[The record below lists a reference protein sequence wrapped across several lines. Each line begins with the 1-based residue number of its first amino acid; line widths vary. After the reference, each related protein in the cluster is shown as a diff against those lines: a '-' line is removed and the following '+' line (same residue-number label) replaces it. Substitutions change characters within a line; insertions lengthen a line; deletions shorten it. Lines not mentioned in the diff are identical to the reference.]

1 MNQIDVY
8 EHGRL
13 IIDEEVFT
21 RSHWKSFVKLNTLQH
36 GVYFDVLHNG
46 LKFKHYVGVLQVDGL
61 IVNIHP
67 KADKD
72 DDDSR
77 WKGVLLQMLK
87 ACGKIKAQTSGN
99 AQLKK
104 QNINL
109 LEVYFEYYLKE
120 IEGLLHRADYF
131 ANLDRHCDTKKLSGY
146 VVLNVF
152 FENSTRTRVSFE
164 LAARRLGAEVI
175 NISLI
180 NSSIKKGESLLDT
193 ASTLNAMKPDLLIV
207 RHPHSGAP
215 LLFADY
221 LNCSIINAG
230 DGRHEH
236 PTQALLDALTIKR
249 RVGYLEGLKISICG
263 DIANS
268 RVARSNIHLLTIM
281 GADVRC
287 VAPSTLM
294 PSNLEN
300 LGVKCFYDMKMG
312 IKDADVVMLLRL
324 QNERMSGTEN
334 PSEREYFKFFGLD
347 ETKLALAS
355 PNAVIMHPGPMNRG
369 VEIASALADDSNRSL
384 IKTQVEMGVAVRMS
398 IIEALNN
405 TKNEILKN

>member
-1 MNQIDVY
+1 MNELLKNNY
-8 EHGRL
+8 E
-13 IIDEEVFT
+13 VN
-21 RSHWKSFVKLNTLQH
+21 KSSPVKLSSYH
-36 GVYFDVLHNG
+36 
-46 LKFKHYVGVLQVDGL
+46 
-61 IVNIHP
+61 
-67 KADKD
+67 
-72 DDDSR
+72 
-77 WKGVLLQMLK
+77 LL
-87 ACGKIKAQTSGN
+87 T
-99 AQLKK
+99 
-104 QNINL
+104 
-109 LEVYFEYYLKE
+109 
-120 IEGLLHRADYF
+120 IEGMQKSEIQKLLDRADYF
-131 ANLDRHCDTKKLSGY
+131 ASLDKHTDTKYLPGY

-215 LLFADY
+215 LLFAEY

-249 RVGYLEGLKISICG
+249 RIGYLEGLRISICG

-268 RVARSNIHLLTIM
+268 RVARSNIHLLTTM
-281 GADVRC
+281 GAEVRC

-294 PSNLEN
+294 PSSLEK
-300 LGVKCFYDMKMG
+300 LGVKCFFDMKEG

-347 ETKLALAS
+347 ETKLSMANS
-355 PNAVIMHPGPMNRG
+355 NAVIMHPGPMNRG
-369 VEIASALADDSNRSL
+369 VEIASALADDANRSL

-398 IIEALNN
+398 IIEAINHS
-405 TKNEILKN
+405 KNKT

>member
-1 MNQIDVY
+1 MNKLLKNNY
-8 EHGRL
+8 E
-13 IIDEEVFT
+13 VN
-21 RSHWKSFVKLNTLQH
+21 KSSPVKLSSH
-36 GVYFDVLHNG
+36 H
-46 LKFKHYVGVLQVDGL
+46 
-61 IVNIHP
+61 
-67 KADKD
+67 
-72 DDDSR
+72 
-77 WKGVLLQMLK
+77 LL
-87 ACGKIKAQTSGN
+87 A
-99 AQLKK
+99 
-104 QNINL
+104 
-109 LEVYFEYYLKE
+109 
-120 IEGLLHRADYF
+120 IEGMQKSEIQKLLDRADYF
-131 ANLDRHCDTKKLSGY
+131 ASLDKHTDTKYLPGY

-215 LLFADY
+215 LLFTEY

-249 RVGYLEGLKISICG
+249 RIGYLEGLRISICG

-268 RVARSNIHLLTIM
+268 RVARSNIHLLTTM
-281 GADVRC
+281 GAEVRC

-294 PSNLEN
+294 PSSLEK
-300 LGVKCFYDMKMG
+300 LGVKCFFDMKEG

-334 PSEREYFKFFGLD
+334 PSEREYFNFFGLD
-347 ETKLALAS
+347 ETKLSMANS
-355 PNAVIMHPGPMNRG
+355 NAVIMHPGPMNRG
-369 VEIASALADDSNRSL
+369 VEIASALADDTNRSL

-398 IIEALNN
+398 IIEALNHSEN
-405 TKNEILKN
+405 KT

>member
-1 MNQIDVY
+1 MNKFLKNNQKNKLY
-8 EHGRL
+8 
-13 IIDEEVFT
+13 
-21 RSHWKSFVKLNTLQH
+21 SPVKLSSH
-36 GVYFDVLHNG
+36 H
-46 LKFKHYVGVLQVDGL
+46 
-61 IVNIHP
+61 
-67 KADKD
+67 
-72 DDDSR
+72 
-77 WKGVLLQMLK
+77 LL
-87 ACGKIKAQTSGN
+87 S
-99 AQLKK
+99 
-104 QNINL
+104 
-109 LEVYFEYYLKE
+109 
-120 IEGLLHRADYF
+120 IEGMTKDEIQKLLDRADFF
-131 ANLDRHCDTKKLSGY
+131 ANLDRHSDTKFLPGY

-249 RVGYLEGLKISICG
+249 KIGRLEDLKISICG

-268 RVARSNIHLLTIM
+268 RVARSNIHLLTTM
-281 GADVRC
+281 GAEVRC

-294 PSNLEN
+294 PSNLEKLN
-300 LGVKCFYDMKMG
+300 VKCFYNMDEG
-312 IKDADVVMLLRL
+312 IKNSDVIMLLRL

-347 ETKLALAS
+347 EKKLSLAS

-369 VEIASALADDSNRSL
+369 VEIASSLADDPSRSL

-398 IIEALNN
+398 IIEALNF
-405 TKNEILKN
+405 TKNQT

>member
-1 MNQIDVY
+1 MNELLKNNY
-8 EHGRL
+8 E
-13 IIDEEVFT
+13 VNKF
-21 RSHWKSFVKLNTLQH
+21 SPVKLLSH
-36 GVYFDVLHNG
+36 H
-46 LKFKHYVGVLQVDGL
+46 
-61 IVNIHP
+61 
-67 KADKD
+67 
-72 DDDSR
+72 
-77 WKGVLLQMLK
+77 LL
-87 ACGKIKAQTSGN
+87 A
-99 AQLKK
+99 
-104 QNINL
+104 
-109 LEVYFEYYLKE
+109 
-120 IEGLLHRADYF
+120 IEGMQKTEIQKLLDRADYF
-131 ANLDRHCDTKKLSGY
+131 ASLDKHTDTKYLPGY

-215 LLFADY
+215 LLFTEY

-249 RVGYLEGLKISICG
+249 RIGYLEGLRISICG

-268 RVARSNIHLLTIM
+268 RVARSNIHLLTTM
-281 GADVRC
+281 GAEVRC

-294 PSNLEN
+294 PSNLEK
-300 LGVKCFYDMKMG
+300 LGVKCFFDMKEG

-347 ETKLALAS
+347 ETKLSMANS
-355 PNAVIMHPGPMNRG
+355 NAVIMHPGPMNRG
-369 VEIASALADDSNRSL
+369 VEIASALADDTNRSL

-398 IIEALNN
+398 IIEALNHS
-405 TKNEILKN
+405 KNKT